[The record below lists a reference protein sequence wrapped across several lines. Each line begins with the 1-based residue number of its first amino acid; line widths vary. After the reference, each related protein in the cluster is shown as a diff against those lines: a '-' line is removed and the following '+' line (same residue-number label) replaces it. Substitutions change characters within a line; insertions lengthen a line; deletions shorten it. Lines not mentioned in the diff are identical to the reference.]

1 MVNMPHA
8 SNPGVKKKRRQAG
21 LRAARGITLFLE
33 ADRSVSGMELCMS
46 PIRPV
51 TSCCSSRTRQPGMSA
66 TGVAAPAAGA
76 PVRLLAMS
84 GRKNA
89 ST

>member
-1 MVNMPHA
+1 MPP
-8 SNPGVKKKRRQAG
+8 S
-21 LRAARGITLFLE
+21 F
-33 ADRSVSGMELCMS
+33 S
-46 PIRPV
+46 RPV
-51 TSCCSSRTRQPGMSA
+51 TSCCSTLTRQPGMPGSAGGDFRGGGLMMTGLSGSAVAGMSA

-89 ST
+89 SI